1 MNGREKELLMTL
13 ERGPTGEGRPL
24 FEHPAAVGDGHYDPD
39 TTVDFSMLELY
50 GASGVGFQAATAEA
64 AVRKIVAINDSSK
77 RKDQSLAAKSTF
89 SKKSSKGGS
98 SSSSSNADAN
108 EDDEEADDE
117 SGATPAEKAK
127 AKIAR
132 EQRRVEML
140 NQKVAAKTTGI
151 IGKITQLYY
160 RWKLRVI
167 DIESLGFWG
176 ALFRGYLTKTDI
188 STIGSMISIII
199 LFLMSAILCTA
210 AGASGPG
217 VIISS
222 GVALVPLIIMFSLPP
237 AVTYVST
244 NKLTFDLFSCF
255 LISISLTVLCL
266 VYFISSLLTVE
277 GYDER
282 TAYLIGITSIYWGGL
297 SAYIAVSS
305 FVHHKFKF
313 KLTSAILFAIAA
325 FLLFVLVIIVAGWG
339 GLPFALAL
347 TIAILSLG
355 WAFIALAVKARN
367 GGHLPS
373 CFLRFGTV
381 LMAVFCV
388 FSLFLS
394 FFLSSNLFLLWS
406 VAFGALVI
414 HFGGRALTRLL
425 LLDK

>member
-1 MNGREKELLMTL
+1 
-13 ERGPTGEGRPL
+13 
-24 FEHPAAVGDGHYDPD
+24 
-39 TTVDFSMLELY
+39 
-50 GASGVGFQAATAEA
+50 
-64 AVRKIVAINDSSK
+64 
-77 RKDQSLAAKSTF
+77 
-89 SKKSSKGGS
+89 
-98 SSSSSNADAN
+98 
-108 EDDEEADDE
+108 
-117 SGATPAEKAK
+117 
-127 AKIAR
+127 
-132 EQRRVEML
+132 
-140 NQKVAAKTTGI
+140 
-151 IGKITQLYY
+151 
-160 RWKLRVI
+160 
-167 DIESLGFWG
+167 
-176 ALFRGYLTKTDI
+176 
-188 STIGSMISIII
+188 
-199 LFLMSAILCTA
+199 
-210 AGASGPG
+210 
-217 VIISS
+217 
-222 GVALVPLIIMFSLPP
+222 MFSLPP